1 MHAALA
7 LISVGKLLGPDQPC
21 PARRCCSTK
30 CCHPRHVGNVQEIA
44 MSGQT
49 ESKATRIEQVQLP
62 SLHANLKQAIARDY
76 GPYVDPSTP
85 VFLRAYAFGF
95 CAQAGPQL
103 LGVVVSLVLQTR
115 KGLSKLYLK
124 RLARKIAAIFR
135 EAAGRRGLGLLFGAS
150 LGGAKYLEARLIPL
164 LRWIK
169 RKRRPQ
175 DVTAP
180 DEDQER
186 RIKILATF
194 LATVASTWFAF
205 ALQTPLST
213 SSKHSAASDL
223 PLVALYDPVKQRDI
237 TIAEDPTITFHDKR
251 YSSPTLDFTLFLL
264 VRAVDTSLRA
274 VYTDTKLAKNK
285 LAQLIAAKGDVV
297 LFVLSAWRIM
307 FVWFYKPWLLPP
319 EYNE

>member
-1 MHAALA
+1 
-7 LISVGKLLGPDQPC
+7 
-21 PARRCCSTK
+21 
-30 CCHPRHVGNVQEIA
+30 
-44 MSGQT
+44 MSGENGNKLQ
-49 ESKATRIEQVQLP
+49 RPEQVQLP
-62 SLHANLKQAIARDY
+62 SFHANLKRAIARDY

-95 CAQAGPQL
+95 FAQAGPQL

-150 LGGAKYLEARLIPL
+150 LGGAKYLEARLILL
-164 LRWIK
+164 LRWLK
-169 RKRRPQ
+169 RKRRPET
-175 DVTAP
+175 VNPPA
-180 DEDQER
+180 EEQER

-194 LATVASTWFAF
+194 IATVASTWFAF
-205 ALQTPLST
+205 ALQTPLSVT
-213 SSKHSAASDL
+213 NKHSAASDL

-237 TIAEDPTITFHDKR
+237 TIAEDPTITFHGKR
-251 YSSPTLDFTLFLL
+251 YNSPTLDFTLFLL
-264 VRAVDTSLRA
+264 VRALDTSLRA
-274 VYTDTKLAKNK
+274 LYTETRLAKNK

-297 LFVLSAWRIM
+297 LFVLSGWRIM